1 MYLVGRII
9 EKCEHSSKDWKE
21 GATGGRTLRIEST
34 DYERCGKQELVEE
47 AVKLQDAGLIKIKKW
62 VTYGSDIE
70 SITYRVE
77 NLPDF
82 YMLARQDNGE
92 AFWSKQEKIE
102 YYLSK
107 VDDVL
112 NEEFQKEWIERYL
125 VDLKR
130 RLSAGEL
137 PKGLA
142 KIDLYLACMR
152 GLDSIEIPMLKRVFS
167 KLYLKDSKVFETELQ
182 AKVINIARKFCGDV
196 TEDMDNRTVLEQLML
211 EEYSQQLEIK
221 GPLKIKIWKGPE
233 AKRVDLSDFIYG
245 AVLNSRTLKHA
256 MVEIDQ
262 SAVKKIVTIENKA
275 NYVATEYE
283 PDTLYIYSH
292 GYFSPL
298 EKEFLQKLTRALYG
312 KDVEYYHTGDL
323 DYGGMR
329 IFDYIR
335 KNIFPELKPL
345 LMDVAT
351 YNKYEEFAQPISK
364 ETLEK
369 IREMDD
375 PVFAELRERI
385 LETGKGVEQ
394 ESFLTE

>member
-9 EKCEHSSKDWKE
+9 EKCEHSSRDWKE
-21 GATGGRTLRIEST
+21 GATGGRTLRIESS
-34 DYERCGKQELVEE
+34 DYERCGKRELVEE
-47 AVKLQDAGLIKIKKW
+47 AEKLENAGLIKIKKW

-70 SITYRVE
+70 SIIYRVE

-82 YMLARQDNGE
+82 YMLARRDNGE

-112 NEEFQKEWIERYL
+112 NEEFQRRWIERYL
-125 VDLKR
+125 EDLKR

-142 KIDLYLACMR
+142 KIDLYLSCMR
-152 GLDSIEIPMLKRVFS
+152 GLDALEVPMLKRVFS
-167 KLYLKDSKVFETELQ
+167 KKYLKDSKVFENDLQ
-182 AKVINIARKFCGDV
+182 SKVINIARKFCDYV
-196 TEDMDNRTVLEQLML
+196 TEDMDNRTVLEQLLL

-221 GPLKIKIWKGPE
+221 GPLKLKIWKGPE
-233 AKRVDLSDFIYG
+233 ARRLDLSDFVYG
-245 AVLNSRTLKHA
+245 TVLNSQTLKHV

-262 SAVKKIVTIENKA
+262 PAVRKIVTIENKA
-275 NYVATEYE
+275 NYTAMEYA
-283 PDTLYIYSH
+283 PDTLYIFSH

-323 DYGGMR
+323 DYGGMK
-329 IFDYIR
+329 IFEYI
-335 KNIFPELKPL
+335 KKQIFPELQPL
-345 LMDVAT
+345 MMDVST
-351 YNKYEEFAQPISK
+351 YNKYEAFAQPISA

-369 IREMDD
+369 IQKTEI
-375 PVFAELRERI
+375 PEFEELREKL
-385 LETGKGVEQ
+385 LETGKGIEQ